1 MTGPAWLAPAFAALM
16 LAIAACCATRLA
28 IWRLHGRGIE
38 PDADGVHVLMGV
50 AMAGM
55 LEPRLSPLPSAAWQ
69 AVFASAAAWFTWR
82 AIRAR
87 RQPQPVRLRCTH
99 PAPHAV
105 ECAAMIYMLLPAH
118 PAGQQPSM
126 SMPAMSGPTANPAL
140 ALILAMFML
149 GYVLWTTDE
158 LAALSRAGTAV
169 NLRAITAA
177 SSTSTSQGSARA
189 AALRLNPAATAPSEA
204 ATAALAPRLAACY
217 KIAMS
222 VAMGYML
229 ITML

>member
-1 MTGPAWLAPAFAALM
+1 MIGPTWLAPAFAALM

-55 LEPRLSPLPSAAWQ
+55 LEPRLSPLPATAWQ
-69 AVFASAAAWFTWR
+69 AVFAVSATWFTWR
-82 AIRAR
+82 AISAR
-87 RQPQPVRLRCTH
+87 RRPPSGRLRCAH

-105 ECAAMIYMLLPAH
+105 ECAAMIYMLLPVH

-126 SMPAMSGPTANPAL
+126 SMPAMSGSAANPAL
-140 ALILAMFML
+140 AVILAMFML
-149 GYVLWTTDE
+149 GYVLWTTDQ
-158 LAALSRAGTAV
+158 LASLSRAGTADSIH
-169 NLRAITAA
+169 AMTAA
-177 SSTSTSQGSARA
+177 SSTTDSGGSGWA
-189 AALRLNPAATAPSEA
+189 AALRLNPAASGA
-204 ATAALAPRLAACY
+204 ASAALAPRLAACY